1 LALFAQ
7 RHKSKVDEAQGDI
20 SQKAPAR
27 EPGTV
32 NNERKKPGI
41 YYGWVIVGVI
51 MLAGF
56 TQSAGTFN
64 VLGVFMS
71 PITDEFSWNRSTFA
85 GAIGIGSIL
94 GGLISPL
101 IGPLVDRYGSRW
113 ALVISF
119 AIMGLAF
126 VLMAWMTTLWQFYAL
141 QVIGRM
147 LNIGVVAVATSVI
160 IPKWF
165 VERRGRAVSTGM
177 IGVWLGATITP
188 LYVQALISQ
197 WSWRVG
203 AAAVGLSLWV
213 VSMAPAALFLRRQPE
228 DMGLLPDGRSPEEE
242 SDGSPGSRPPPPD
255 EISITL
261 NQARRTQAFYLL
273 TLAMSTGWFVRTG
286 VILHLISFLID
297 RGLSPSTAAMVMSLN
312 AASSIAGTIVFG
324 QLVDRFSIRKVMAA
338 NFVVLAIIV
347 YWMNSV
353 DAIPIALAW
362 AVVWGVTQG
371 GFTSMQ
377 QIIYANYFGR
387 RYLGSI
393 QGTAR
398 GIQTIAQA
406 SGPLAAAAVFDAS
419 GGYFGIIVAYSVA
432 LMISAVAV
440 FLSRK
445 PQPLNQE
452 TA

>member
-1 LALFAQ
+1 V
-7 RHKSKVDEAQGDI
+7 S
-20 SQKAPAR
+20 
-27 EPGTV
+27 
-32 NNERKKPGI
+32 NERKKPRI

-71 PITDEFSWNRSTFA
+71 PITEEFSWNRSTFA

-101 IGPLVDRYGSRW
+101 VGPLVDRYGPRW

-119 AIMGLAF
+119 AIMGLTF
-126 VLMAWMTTLWQFYAL
+126 LLMAWMTTLWQFYAL
-141 QVIGRM
+141 QIIGRM

-165 VERRGRAVSTGM
+165 VAKRGRAVSTGT
-177 IGVWLGATITP
+177 IGLWLGSTFTP
-188 LYVQALISQ
+188 LYVQALVSQ

-203 AAAVGLSLWV
+203 AAVVGLSLWV
-213 VSMAPAALFLRRQPE
+213 VSMVPAALFLRRQPE
-228 DMGLLPDGRSPEEE
+228 DMGLLPDGRSPEEA
-242 SDGSPGSRPPPPD
+242 SDGSSGSKPPPTPD
-255 EISITL
+255 EVSITL

-286 VILHLISFLID
+286 VTLHLISFLID
-297 RGLSPSTAAMVMSLN
+297 RGLTPGTATMVMSLN
-312 AASSIAGTIVFG
+312 AASGIAGTIIFG
-324 QLVDRFSIRKVMAA
+324 QLVDRMSIRKVMTA
-338 NFVVLAIIV
+338 NFAVLAVIV

-362 AVVWGVTQG
+362 AVVWGMTQG

-377 QIIYANYFGR
+377 QIIFANYFGR

-393 QGTAR
+393 QGTTR

-406 SGPLAAAAVFDAS
+406 AGPLAAAAVFDAS
-419 GGYFGIIVAYSVA
+419 GGYFGIIVAYSIA
-432 LMISAVAV
+432 LIISAVAV
-440 FLSRK
+440 FFSRK